1 MDQIRIDQLPE
12 AGYVIAQLRSALLFE
27 AYTVKDGKLLFQGSE
42 CLEKEPVKECHF
54 FNRDREYRLVARG
67 SRGDFIERVLT
78 AEEEQAMDPD
88 LLYEQE
94 MLVNKEY
101 TCRGDLPEKLL
112 VMNRYRFTE
121 NDTLALKDY
130 RISCS

>member
-54 FNRDREYRLVARG
+54 FTRDREYRLVARG

-94 MLVNKEY
+94 MLVKKEY